1 MNKDQANTIV
11 RYYDRKYTNEVHYE
25 TFVTDICAKLNS
37 ILQFTELSARTIKV
51 AKKALMENP
60 FIQKPFK
67 TMPNKVLEKFK
78 RDALNILDAKV
89 ASKGGSKGEW
99 LKEAFKNWD
108 PRNVGVVR
116 HWEHLQGA
124 IKRLGL
130 GISQDDAEC
139 LMKAYDT
146 AGLGQANY
154 YMMIMNVSEPDPHF
168 LSDATFIDSRSH
180 NPQTSSVTSRTPS
193 VVIKGI
199 VRIGCCGP
207 DPNEVG
213 SRLMI
218 FYDRSSIH
226 V

>member
-1 MNKDQANTIV
+1 MSIEQANTIV
-11 RYYDRKYTNEVHYE
+11 RYYDRKYRNEVHYE
-25 TFVTDICAKLNS
+25 TFVTDICEKLQS
-37 ILQFTELSARTIKV
+37 ILQFTELSARTIKI
-51 AKKALMENP
+51 AKKALADNP
-60 FIQKPFK
+60 FIVKPFK

-89 ASKGGSKGEW
+89 ASMGGSKGEW

-108 PRNVGVVR
+108 PRNLGVVR

-130 GISQDDAEC
+130 SITQDDAEC

-146 AGLGQANY
+146 GGLGQANY

-168 LSDATFIDSRSH
+168 LSDATAIDSIAH

-193 VVIKGI
+193 VVNKGK
-199 VRIGCCGP
+199 VLL
-207 DPNEVG
+207 E
-213 SRLMI
+213 
-218 FYDRSSIH
+218 
-226 V
+226 